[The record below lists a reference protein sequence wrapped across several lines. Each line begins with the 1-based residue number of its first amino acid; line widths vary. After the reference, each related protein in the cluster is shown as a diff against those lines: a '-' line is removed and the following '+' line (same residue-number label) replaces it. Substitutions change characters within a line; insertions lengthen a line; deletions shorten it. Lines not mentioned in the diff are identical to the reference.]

1 MRYNDA
7 NCDRSHRWS
16 EGQRGLSASRV
27 ASHAAVSQ
35 DMSFE
40 LLPKEAFSTV

>member
-7 NCDRSHRWS
+7 NCDRSHRWV
-16 EGQRGLSASRV
+16 EGQMGLLASRV
-27 ASHAAVSQ
+27 TSHVAIGQ

-40 LLPKEAFSTV
+40 LLPKEACSTV